1 MSLDPESRR
10 RVLAAA
16 AEVMAEQGLA
26 ETHRRDIARRA
37 DVSTRTVAAVGQTRL
52 DLLRD
57 VVEQLPFP
65 PVAENI
71 AGQAREPVEPALQ
84 ALLRAAR
91 EVLGD
96 PGAAWDPLELQAIAE
111 APYDETLRE
120 AVAARL
126 DQRWAAAETVV
137 RQLRGE
143 GAPPIEDD
151 AAAALHLIAVGL
163 GLAMLAPVSPR
174 WSEPLAWTGL
184 TARMLET
191 LATEGPAA
199 DRPSDA
205 RWRARLAIPAQAAVT
220 ARLLHVLAQLRV
232 RVVSMFTAP
241 LTDDRQLVDLF
252 LSSPSDVDR
261 ATIAHGLSS
270 VGSDVIVT
278 RGREEDAEDIATRVL
293 ALAARL
299 VADPERTPEAA
310 AELVLADSWEVLDA
324 AEGEDSTDFVLR
336 LQWSPERH
344 VILRRVRAPF
354 TPTERNRASALLEL
368 VAATAQARGQ
378 ADGFGWREDVRDG
391 RSVAIRLSR
400 PADPPGVR
408 ALHERCSE
416 ESRYQRYFTPMN
428 TWREDNLRHVSGG
441 HRGAT
446 LVATDEEGI
455 IIALGNVFPIGP
467 GETDTAELAV
477 IVDDA
482 WHGRGVGTALTRHLI
497 DVARRMEFDHLVAY
511 VLAHNRAMRAVLEAS
526 GLPWTLTDDH
536 DLGPAVVC
544 LTAPL

>member
-1 MSLDPESRR
+1 MSPDPQARQRILD
-10 RVLAAA
+10 AA
-16 AEVMAEQGLA
+16 AELLA
-26 ETHRRDIARRA
+26 ERGVADVSPRDVARRA
-37 DVSTRTVAAVGQTRL
+37 DVSTRAVESVGETRL

-65 PVAENI
+65 PVAATI
-71 AGQAREPVEPALQ
+71 ADQARHPVEPALQ

-111 APYDETLRE
+111 APYDDDLR
-120 AVAARL
+120 ATVAARL
-126 DQRWAAAETVV
+126 DQRWAAAESVV
-137 RQLRGE
+137 RQLRGPDS
-143 GAPPIEDD
+143 PPIEDD

-163 GLAMLAPVSPR
+163 GLAMLSPVAPR
-174 WSEPLAWTGL
+174 WSEPRAWTGL

-191 LATEGPAA
+191 LASEGPAT
-199 DRPSDA
+199 DQPSEA
-205 RWRARLAIPAQAAVT
+205 RWRARLSIPAQAAVT

-241 LTDDRQLVDLF
+241 LAEGRQLVDLF
-252 LSSPSDVDR
+252 LSSPADVDR
-261 ATIAHGLSS
+261 ATIVHGLTS

-293 ALAARL
+293 ALATRL

-324 AEGEDSTDFVLR
+324 AEGEDSTDYVLR

-344 VILRRVRAPF
+344 VLLHRVRAPF
-354 TPTERNRASALLEL
+354 TPTERHRASALLEL

-378 ADGFGWREDVRDG
+378 ADGFGWREDLRDG
-391 RSVAIRLSR
+391 RSVSIRLSR
-400 PADPPGVR
+400 PADPPGVK

-428 TWREDNLRHVSGG
+428 TWREDNLRHISGG

-446 LVATDEEGI
+446 LVATDEDDV

-477 IVDDA
+477 LVDDA
-482 WHGRGVGTALTRHLI
+482 WHGRGVGTVLTRHLI
-497 DVARRMEFDHLVAY
+497 DVARRMEFEHLVAY
-511 VLAHNRAMRAVLEAS
+511 VLAHNRAMRAVLDAS
-526 GLPWTLTDDH
+526 GLQWRLTDDH
-536 DLGPAVVC
+536 DLGPSVVC